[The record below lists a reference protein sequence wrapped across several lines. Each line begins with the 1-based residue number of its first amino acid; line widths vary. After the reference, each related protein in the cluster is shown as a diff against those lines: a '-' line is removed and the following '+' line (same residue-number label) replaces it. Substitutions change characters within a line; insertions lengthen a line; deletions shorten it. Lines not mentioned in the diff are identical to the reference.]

1 MNAKEK
7 QGLTQKDFNAVEA
20 QYNYQMYVT
29 NLNTIFKR
37 LEYLFKVLEMKD
49 LFEESFISKVKKEI
63 EELLVKNEAD

>member
-7 QGLTQKDFNAVEA
+7 QDLTPNGFNSLEA

-49 LFEESFISKVKKEI
+49 FFDESFISKVKKEI
-63 EELLVKNEAD
+63 EELLVKNEAN

>member
-7 QGLTQKDFNAVEA
+7 QGLTQKEFNAVEA

-49 LFEESFISKVKKEI
+49 LFSEEFVSKVKAEI
-63 EELLVKNEAD
+63 EELLVKNETN